1 MPLLQMRGLSLRIG
15 DKDILQ
21 EITLDVRPGEFLAL
35 VGPNGA
41 GKTSLIKC
49 MAGLY
54 RSWQGE
60 ILLAGRDLRTF
71 SRRATACRISYV
83 SQTEEADIPF
93 TCLEFVL
100 MSRYPHLS
108 PFTTLRRSDR
118 EAAEQALVL
127 TGMQHLSDRRMNTLS
142 GGERRMV
149 MIAAALA
156 QGADLMLLDE
166 PTAFLDYRHQR
177 QVLQLLGDLN
187 RRRGLTVVTAL
198 HDINTACRWSMRVAA
213 LRDGRLVSCT
223 PPSDLL
229 QLEALRAVYN
239 TSFDFIQLPSGRSL
253 AVLEDVW

>member
-1 MPLLQMRGLSLRIG
+1 MRRLSLRIG

-21 EITLDVRPGEFLAL
+21 DHPDVQPG
-35 VGPNGA
+35 GSSRWSGRI
-41 GKTSLIKC
+41 IKC

-54 RSWQGE
+54 RNWQGE
-60 ILLAGRDLRTF
+60 ILLAGQGAQIQP
-71 SRRATACRISYV
+71 RATPCRISYV

-93 TCLEFVL
+93 HLLEFVL
-100 MSRYPHLS
+100 MSLSHLS
-108 PFTTLRRSDR
+108 PFTTLRRADR

-127 TGMQHLSDRRMNTLS
+127 TGMQHLSDRRMDTLS

-187 RRRGLTVVTAL
+187 RRRGLTVVAAL
-198 HDINTACRWSMRVAA
+198 HDIIPLAA
-213 LRDGRLVSCT
+213 GVC
-223 PPSDLL
+223 
-229 QLEALRAVYN
+229 
-239 TSFDFIQLPSGRSL
+239 G
-253 AVLEDVW
+253 

>member
-21 EITLDVRPGEFLAL
+21 GITLDVQPGEFLAL

-41 GKTSLIKC
+41 GKTTLIKC

-54 RSWQGE
+54 RNWQGE
-60 ILLAGRDLRTF
+60 ILLAGQDLRKF

-108 PFTTLRRSDR
+108 PFTTLRRADR

-127 TGMQHLSDRRMNTLS
+127 TGMQHLSDRRMDTLS

-187 RRRGLTVVTAL
+187 RRRGLTVVAAL
-198 HDINTACRWSMRVAA
+198 HDINTACRWSVRVAA
-213 LRDGRLVSCT
+213 LRDGRLVYCT
-223 PPSDLL
+223 PPADLL
-229 QLEALRAVYN
+229 RLEALRAVYN
-239 TSFDFIQLPSGRSL
+239 TSFDFVRLPSGRSL